1 MDEVERN
8 MRMVRRVEE
17 AFNARDCEAL
27 SDLIAEGF
35 GGHNPGSNDVTIDGP
50 EANNEDWHA
59 ALPGK
64 RTEIIRTFGEGDK
77 VVAVIRDRGTNTG
90 GLPWFDIP
98 ANGRAMNTT
107 WLQITRHDRAD
118 RIAEMSALADVPG
131 LLTQLGRIVV
141 PKNTSDD
148 SGRGEGHRATIRRRG
163 LEPTRSASR
172 GHEVADRPCGRQLG
186 RSSFRAA
193 AKRRRAVPLVAR
205 RER

>member
-8 MRMVRRVEE
+8 IRVVRRVEE
-17 AFNARDCEAL
+17 AFNARDYEAL

-35 GGHNPGSNDVTIDGP
+35 GGHNPGSNDVTIVGLQ
-50 EANNEDWHA
+50 ANNEDWHA

-98 ANGRAMNTT
+98 ANGRAMDMT
-107 WLQITRHDRAD
+107 WLQITRHDRAG
-118 RIAEMSALADVPG
+118 RIAEMWALADVPG

-141 PKNTSDD
+141 AEQD
-148 SGRGEGHRATIRRRG
+148 
-163 LEPTRSASR
+163 
-172 GHEVADRPCGRQLG
+172 
-186 RSSFRAA
+186 
-193 AKRRRAVPLVAR
+193 
-205 RER
+205 ER